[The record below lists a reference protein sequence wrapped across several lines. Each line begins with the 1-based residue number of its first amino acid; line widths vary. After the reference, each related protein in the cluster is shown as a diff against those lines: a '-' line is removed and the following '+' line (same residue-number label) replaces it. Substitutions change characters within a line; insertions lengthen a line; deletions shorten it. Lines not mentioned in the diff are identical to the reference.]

1 MTDATSQ
8 PEHHRP
14 TVRIFGKAD
23 ARVTGLVSSMRVEE
37 AEGGLCSL
45 ELRFEAVARYADTVA
60 EQVFEDEQLLRLGAP
75 IGIYTGP
82 ESAPQEIFRGVITG
96 IEAVFSHDSAP
107 EFVVLAEDALQKAR
121 LARRTHVHSDITL
134 AELAEK
140 LARDLGLTPI
150 ITGLRE
156 SLGLQV
162 QWNESDLAFVRR
174 LLATRDADLQVTG
187 EELHVSPRS
196 AVRRGTLE
204 LTLYSELRRVRVTAD
219 LAHQATQVTCSGWNA
234 IQGAVVSGQSSGS
247 RPGPGAGR
255 TGAEL
260 LQQTLGPRTEH
271 LSSLPVSTSDE
282 ATAIARAAFDARAR
296 RFVRIDATA
305 EGTPALRVGTHVRL
319 SGMSARFDNT
329 YYVVRASHRYDT
341 LHGYETDFE
350 AECAF
355 LGEP

>member
-8 PEHHRP
+8 TEHHRP

-45 ELRFEAVARYADTVA
+45 ELRFEAVARYADTQA

-96 IEAVFSHDSAP
+96 IEAVFSQDSAP

-121 LARRTHVHSDITL
+121 LARRTLVHSDLSL

-140 LARDLGLTPI
+140 LARDLGLTPV
-150 ITGLRE
+150 ITDLQA

-162 QWNESDLAFVRR
+162 QWNESDLAFARR

-187 EELHVSPRS
+187 DALHVSPRS

-204 LTLYSELRRVRVTAD
+204 LNLYAELRRVRVTAD
-219 LAHQATQVTCSGWNA
+219 LAHQATEVTCTGWNA
-234 IQGAVVSGQSSGS
+234 IQGAAVSGQSSGS
-247 RPGPGAGR
+247 RPGPGEGR

-260 LQQTLGPRTEH
+260 LQQTLGARTEH
-271 LSSLPVSTSDE
+271 LGSLPVSTSDE

-296 RFVRIDATA
+296 RFVRVDATA
-305 EGTPALRVGTHVRL
+305 EGNPALRVGTHVRL

-329 YYVVRASHRYDT
+329 YYVVRASHRFDT

-355 LGEP
+355 LGAP

>member
-1 MTDATSQ
+1 MPDATTQ
-8 PEHHRP
+8 TEHHRP
-14 TVRIFGKAD
+14 TVRIFGRAD
-23 ARVTGLVSSMRVEE
+23 ARVTGLVSSMRLDET
-37 AEGGLCSL
+37 EGGLCSL
-45 ELRFEAVARYADTVA
+45 ELRFEALARYADA
-60 EQVFEDEQLLRLGAP
+60 EAELVFEDEQLVRLGAP

-96 IEAVFSHDSAP
+96 IEAVFVHDSAP

-121 LARRTHVHSDITL
+121 LARRTQVHDAVTL
-134 AELAEK
+134 AELAEN
-140 LARDLGLTPI
+140 LARDLGLTPV

-156 SLGLQV
+156 PLGLQV
-162 QWNESDLAFVRR
+162 QWNESDLAFIRR
-174 LLATRDADLQVTG
+174 LLASRDADLQVTG
-187 EELHVSPRS
+187 DELHVSPRS
-196 AVRRGTLE
+196 EVRRGTLE
-204 LTLYSELRRVRVTAD
+204 LNLYSELRRVRVTAD
-219 LAHQATQVTCSGWNA
+219 LAHQATEVTCAGWNA
-234 IQGAVVSGQSSGS
+234 IQGAAVSGRSAGS

-260 LQQTLGPRTEH
+260 LQQTLGPRREH
-271 LSSLPVSTSDE
+271 LGSLPVSTSEE

-296 RFVRIDATA
+296 RFVCIDATA

-319 SGMSARFDNT
+319 SGLSARFDNT